1 MDPRDSTDQLTTTH
15 TERNQPNDTA
25 NNRIETSRSTKNR
38 RVITAPNNT
47 EDQSLRMDDQRGQR
61 YEETP
66 HATPTHHQTCRSG
79 LFKQNETAR
88 VVRQEQQEATT
99 GDGGDVPGFSNL
111 TSDFHAMAWSET
123 STSTPRNV
131 NTSSRPSSHA
141 TAR

>member
-25 NNRIETSRSTKNR
+25 SKQAGQQRTV
-38 RVITAPNNT
+38 RVTTASNNT
-47 EDQSLRMDDQRGQR
+47 EDRSLRMDDQRGQR

-99 GDGGDVPGFSNL
+99 GDMVGTYRASV
-111 TSDFHAMAWSET
+111 T
-123 STSTPRNV
+123 
-131 NTSSRPSSHA
+131 
-141 TAR
+141 